1 MITAEFQQL
10 KDVMQ
15 SIGYQWQYEYVGY
28 MFVHPKIRGAINPVE
43 ARCLA
48 VAIGALQ
55 REARCDELAK
65 ADIAM
70 DPSGINETEE
80 WETYFSVRRNE
91 LTTQEVA
98 N

>member
-55 REARCDELAK
+55 RE
-65 ADIAM
+65 
-70 DPSGINETEE
+70 
-80 WETYFSVRRNE
+80 W
-91 LTTQEVA
+91 
-98 N
+98 